1 MLNLDRRNDP
11 LNILN
16 VVIAAFALLGA
27 LDRMFDNRFGLGEEF
42 ERGFHLFGSLALSM
56 IGMIVMVPLLSEVMQ
71 PMLAFFHETLG
82 IEPSIIPTSLIA
94 NDMGGAALAVQV
106 AADPALGM
114 FNGLVV
120 SCMMGG
126 TIAFTIPVSLTAVD
140 KKHHKELL
148 LGMLCGIVTIP
159 VGCIAGGLLAGI
171 PLALLLGNLL
181 PLILFS
187 VVIAAG
193 LALCPDVCARIF
205 GALGVAIKGL
215 ITVGLALSILKYL
228 TGVELIPGLTSL
240 EDAAAV
246 SLSCSIF
253 LTGVLPLLALVS
265 KLIDKPMR
273 ALGRALSINEN
284 SVMGF
289 VATLASSVTTFAMME
304 KMDKKGILLNSAF
317 AISAA
322 FAFADHL
329 AFTMSFNA
337 EYVGAVTLAKMVGGI
352 TSVLIGGMLYRKLYH
367 TEVQN

>member
-1 MLNLDRRNDP
+1 M
-11 LNILN
+11 NILN
-16 VVIAAFALLGA
+16 IVIAVFALLGA
-27 LDRMFDNRFGLGEEF
+27 LDRMLDNRFGLGEEF
-42 ERGFHLFGSLALSM
+42 ERGLHLFGSLALSM
-56 IGMIVMVPLLSEVMQ
+56 IGMIVMVPLLSDLMA
-71 PMLAFFHETLG
+71 PMLSFFHETLH

-126 TIAFTIPVSLTAVD
+126 TIAFTIPVSLTSVD
-140 KKHHKELL
+140 KRHHRELL

-159 VGCIAGGLLAGI
+159 VGCVFGGLLAGI
-171 PLALLLGNLL
+171 PILSLMGNLL

-187 VVIAAG
+187 AVIAAG
-193 LALCPDVCARIF
+193 LALCPDLCARIF
-205 GALGVAIKGL
+205 SLLGVVIKAL
-215 ITVGLALSILKYL
+215 ITVGLALSILRYL
-228 TGVELIPGLTSL
+228 TGVEIIKGLTTL

-253 LTGVLPLLALVS
+253 LTGVLPMLSLLS
-265 KLIDKPMR
+265 RMIQKPMR
-273 ALGRALSINEN
+273 ALSGKLNVNEH

-289 VATLASSVTTFAMME
+289 LATLASSVTTFAMMDR
-304 KMDKKGILLNSAF
+304 MDKKGVLLNSAF

-337 EYVGAVTLAKMVGGI
+337 SYVGPVTLAKLVGGV
-352 TSVLIGGMLYRKLYH
+352 TSVFLGCVLYNRLYGKE
-367 TEVQN
+367 TNN

>member
-1 MLNLDRRNDP
+1 M
-11 LNILN
+11 NILN
-16 VVIAAFALLGA
+16 IIVAVFALLGCI
-27 LDRMFDNRFGLGEEF
+27 DRMLNNRFGLGEEF

-56 IGMIVMVPLLSEVMQ
+56 IGMIVMVPLLADVMQ
-71 PMLAFFHETLG
+71 PMLAFLYQTLG
-82 IEPSIIPTSLIA
+82 VEPSIIPTSLIA

-126 TIAFTIPVSLTAVD
+126 TIAFTIPVSLTAVRREQ
-140 KKHHKELL
+140 HRELL

-159 VGCIAGGLLAGI
+159 LGCLLSGLIIGI
-171 PLALLLGNLL
+171 PAGALLGNLL

-187 VVIAAG
+187 AVIAAG
-193 LALCPDVCARIF
+193 LALCPDLCAKIF
-205 GALGVAIKGL
+205 NALGVLIKGL
-215 ITVGLALSILKYL
+215 ITLGLALSILKYL
-228 TGVELIPGLTSL
+228 TGIELIAGLTSL

-253 LTGVLPLLALVS
+253 LTGVLPMLALLS
-265 KLIDKPMR
+265 RAISRPMR
-273 ALGRALSINEN
+273 ALSRRLHVNEQ

-304 KMDKKGILLNSAF
+304 KMDKKGVLLNSAF

-322 FAFADHL
+322 FVFADHL
-329 AFTMSFNA
+329 AFTMAFNSA
-337 EYVGAVTLAKMVGGI
+337 YVVPVTIAKLAGGVTALIVGC
-352 TSVLIGGMLYRKLYH
+352 LLYSRLYQKEEQAH
-367 TEVQN
+367 GK

>member
-1 MLNLDRRNDP
+1 M
-11 LNILN
+11 NILN
-16 VVIAAFALLGA
+16 IVVAAFALLGA
-27 LDRMFDNRFGLGEEF
+27 ADRLLGNRFGLGEEF

-56 IGMIVMVPLLSEVMQ
+56 IGMIVMVPLLADMMQ
-71 PMLAFFHETLG
+71 PMLACLHEILG
-82 IEPSIIPTSLIA
+82 IEPSILPAALIA

-106 AADPALGM
+106 AVDPTLGM

-126 TIAFTIPVSLTAVD
+126 TIAFTIPVSLTSVRREQ
-140 KKHHKELL
+140 HKELL

-159 VGCIAGGLLAGI
+159 VGCVAAGFAAGI
-171 PLALLLGNLL
+171 PFGTMLNNLL

-187 VVIAAG
+187 AVIAAG
-193 LALCPDVCARIF
+193 LFFCPNLCAKLF
-205 GALGVAIKGL
+205 GTLGLFIKGL
-215 ITVGLALSILKYL
+215 ITLGLALSILKYL
-228 TGVELIPGLTSL
+228 TGIEIIPGLTPL

-253 LTGVLPLLALVS
+253 LTGVLPLLSLVS
-265 KLIDKPMR
+265 RAVARPMR
-273 ALGRALSINEN
+273 VLSQRLRVNEE

-304 KMDKKGILLNSAF
+304 KMDKKGVLLNSAF

-329 AFTMSFNA
+329 AFTMTFNGT
-337 EYVGAVTLAKMVGGI
+337 YVGIVTIAKLAGGV
-352 TSVLIGGMLYRKLYH
+352 TSVMLGCVLYGRIYGKENGDGENRSR
-367 TEVQN
+367 TC

>member
-1 MLNLDRRNDP
+1 MILLRRKDP
-11 LNILN
+11 LNVLN

-27 LDRMFDNRFGLGEEF
+27 LDRMLDNRFGLGEEF

-56 IGMIVMVPLLSEVMQ
+56 IGMIVMVPLLSGVMQ

-140 KKHHKELL
+140 RRHHRELL

-159 VGCIAGGLLAGI
+159 VGCIAGGMQAGI
-171 PLALLLGNLL
+171 LLPALLGNLL

-193 LALCPDVCARIF
+193 LAICPDVCARIF
-205 GALGVAIKGL
+205 GALGVVIKGL

-228 TGVELIPGLTSL
+228 TGIELIPRLTSL

-253 LTGVLPLLALVS
+253 LTGVLPMLALVS
-265 KLIDKPMR
+265 RVIDKPMR
-273 ALGRALSINEN
+273 ALGRKLNVNEH

-322 FAFADHL
+322 FVFADHL

-337 EYVGAVTLAKMVGGI
+337 AYVGAVTLAKLVGGI
-352 TSVLIGGMLYRKLYH
+352 TSVLLGSILYQRMYGKK
-367 TEVQN
+367 EQA

>member
-1 MLNLDRRNDP
+1 ML
-11 LNILN
+11 
-16 VVIAAFALLGA
+16 
-27 LDRMFDNRFGLGEEF
+27 DNRFGLGEEF
-42 ERGFHLFGSLALSM
+42 ERGLHLFGSLALSM
-56 IGMIVMVPLLSEVMQ
+56 IGMIVMVPLIAQFMTPL
-71 PMLAFFHETLG
+71 LTFFHETLH

-126 TIAFTIPVSLTAVD
+126 TIAFTIPVSLTSVR
-140 KKHHKELL
+140 KPLHRELL

-159 VGCIAGGLLAGI
+159 VGCLAGGLLAGI
-171 PLALLLGNLL
+171 PFGALLANLL

-187 VVIAAG
+187 ALIAAG
-193 LALCPDVCARIF
+193 LALCPDLCARIF
-205 GALGVAIKGL
+205 SVLGVFIKAL
-215 ITVGLALSILKYL
+215 ITVGLALSILRYL
-228 TGVELIPGLTSL
+228 TGVELIPGLTTL

-253 LTGVLPLLALVS
+253 LTGVLPMLALLS
-265 KLIDKPMR
+265 RAITKPMR
-273 ALGRALSINEN
+273 ALSRLLAVNEH

-289 VATLASSVTTFAMME
+289 VATLASSVTTFAMMD
-304 KMDKKGILLNSAF
+304 KMDKKGVLLNSAF

-329 AFTMSFNA
+329 AFTMSFNPD
-337 EYVGAVTLAKMVGGI
+337 YVFPVTLAKLTGGVS
-352 TSVLIGGMLYRKLYH
+352 SVLLGCLLCRRLYGKEAQSP
-367 TEVQN
+367 TS

>member
-1 MLNLDRRNDP
+1 MSI
-11 LNILN
+11 LNI
-16 VVIAAFALLGA
+16 VIAVFALLGCV
-27 LDRMFDNRFGLGEEF
+27 DRVLGNRLGIGEEF

-56 IGMIVMVPLLSEVMQ
+56 IGMIVMVPLLADVMQ
-71 PMLAFFHETLG
+71 PMLVFLHGVFG
-82 IEPSIIPTSLIA
+82 IEPSIVPTSLIA

-126 TIAFTIPVSLTAVD
+126 TIAFTIPVSLTSVRREQ
-140 KKHHKELL
+140 HRELL

-159 VGCIAGGLLAGI
+159 VGCLLAGVI
-171 PLALLLGNLL
+171 AGLPIKALLVDLL
-181 PLILFS
+181 PLLLFS
-187 VVIAAG
+187 VIIAAG
-193 LALCPDVCARIF
+193 LALCPDLCAKVF
-205 GALGVAIKGL
+205 SALGVLIKTL
-215 ITVGLALSILKYL
+215 ITLGLALSILKYL

-253 LTGVLPLLALVS
+253 LTGVLPMLSLLSRA
-265 KLIDKPMR
+265 IARPMR
-273 ALGRALSINEN
+273 KLSAALRVNEH

-304 KMDKKGILLNSAF
+304 KMDKKGTLLNAAF

-329 AFTMSFNA
+329 AFTMAFNA
-337 EYVGAVTLAKMVGGI
+337 EYALPVVLGKMIGGI
-352 TSVLIGGMLYRKLYH
+352 TSVIVGCLLYKRLY
-367 TEVQN
+367 QNDVEGI

>member
-1 MLNLDRRNDP
+1 M
-11 LNILN
+11 NILN
-16 VVIAAFALLGA
+16 IVIAAFALLGA
-27 LDRMFDNRFGLGEEF
+27 LDRMLDNRFGLGEEF
-42 ERGFHLFGSLALSM
+42 ERGLHLFGSLALSM
-56 IGMIVMVPLLSEVMQ
+56 IGMIVMVPLISELMA
-71 PMLAFFHETLG
+71 PMLSFCHEALH

-126 TIAFTIPVSLTAVD
+126 TIAFTIPVSLTSVD
-140 KKHHKELL
+140 KRHHRELL

-159 VGCIAGGLLAGI
+159 VGCLAGGLLAGI
-171 PLALLLGNLL
+171 PVVSLMGNLL
-181 PLILFS
+181 PLIVFS
-187 VVIAAG
+187 AVIAAG
-193 LALCPDVCARIF
+193 LALCPDLCARIF
-205 GALGVAIKGL
+205 SALGVFIKVL
-215 ITVGLALSILKYL
+215 ITVGLALSILRYL
-228 TGVELIPGLTSL
+228 TGVEIIPGLTTL

-253 LTGVLPLLALVS
+253 LTGVLPMLALLSRV
-265 KLIDKPMR
+265 IGKPMR
-273 ALGRALSINEN
+273 LLSRSLAVNEH

-289 VATLASSVTTFAMME
+289 VATLASSVTTFAMMD

-337 EYVGAVTLAKMVGGI
+337 AYVGPVTLAKLVGGV
-352 TSVLIGGMLYRKLYH
+352 TSVFLGCVLYNRLYGKDAS
-367 TEVQN
+367 